1 MSSPLTLDEVAR
13 IAELARL
20 ELSASERETFA
31 RQLTDILAYAAI
43 VQQVD
48 TSDAGP
54 AGPAGPDGAAGP
66 AGPDGPDG
74 PAPLRDD
81 VPVPSTSRE
90 EALDQAPDGVRDAG
104 LFRVPKVL

>member
-1 MSSPLTLDEVAR
+1 MASPLTLDEVAH

-31 RQLTDILAYAAI
+31 RQLTDILAYAAV

-54 AGPAGPDGAAGP
+54 SGPAGPAGPS
-66 AGPDGPDG
+66 
-74 PAPLRDD
+74 PLRED
-81 VPVPSTSRE
+81 VPVTSIPRE
-90 EALDQAPDGVRDAG
+90 AAIDQAPDGVRDAG

>member
-1 MSSPLTLDEVAR
+1 LDEVAR

-20 ELSASERETFA
+20 ELSVSERETFA
-31 RQLTDILAYAAI
+31 RQLTDILAYAAV

-48 TSDAGP
+48 TTDAGL
-54 AGPAGPDGAAGP
+54 
-66 AGPDGPDG
+66 AGPDGPDA

-81 VPVPSTSRE
+81 VPVPSTSRDA
-90 EALDQAPDGVRDAG
+90 ALDQAPDGVRDAG

>member
-1 MSSPLTLDEVAR
+1 MASPLTSDEVAR

-48 TSDAGP
+48 TRGV
-54 AGPAGPDGAAGP
+54 GPDGA
-66 AGPDGPDG
+66 DEPDG
-74 PAPLRDD
+74 PAPLRED
-81 VPVPSTSRE
+81 VASPSTARD
-90 EALDQAPDGVRDAG
+90 EALGQAPDGVRDAG